1 MKIGRTGYGVMVTRN
16 GRVIAHPESSLLAV
30 QLSPETPPET
40 RRRLE
45 PLVRR
50 MLAGASGFEPL
61 VIDGQS
67 YRAVFRPINPATG
80 WLLAALY
87 PENELM
93 ADARRLSWLQT
104 ILALGGLSLLA
115 GVVVA
120 LSRRLTAPLHGLAD
134 RARQLATGDLDLAL
148 PPVTSRD
155 ELGTLTAAFHH
166 MRDSLKEHIRTLRE
180 TTAAKERLE
189 SELKLRAGFRWAC
202 CPEARAGGAE
212 EGFEVAAHLV
222 PARAVG
228 GDLYV
233 TSSKTGELCSCS
245 RMYRVKASQRRS
257 SWPGRRR
264 YSMRWLRACTT
275 PARC

>member
-1 MKIGRTGYGVMVTRN
+1 TYRYWERDWYRLPLIALQPRWSEPYFDEEGGDTLMVTYTVPLTSSRDGASGPIGVITADLQLDWLRRFIGDVKIGRAGYGVMVSRN

-40 RRRLE
+40 RRHLE

-50 MLAGASGFEPL
+50 MLAGASGFEPI
-61 VIDGQS
+61 VVDGQS
-67 YRAVFRPINPATG
+67 YRAVFPPINPATG

-93 ADARRLSWLQT
+93 ADTRRLSWLQT

-120 LSRRLTAPLHGLAD
+120 LSRRLTAPLHALAD

-180 TTAAKERLE
+180 TTAAKERL
-189 SELKLRAGFRWAC
+189 
-202 CPEARAGGAE
+202 
-212 EGFEVAAHLV
+212 
-222 PARAVG
+222 
-228 GDLYV
+228 
-233 TSSKTGELCSCS
+233 
-245 RMYRVKASQRRS
+245 
-257 SWPGRRR
+257 
-264 YSMRWLRACTT
+264 
-275 PARC
+275 